1 MPDQNQDLTSN
12 TLIIRNLSKRYGQNR
27 YIISGMNAEFKP
39 GTATGLMGPNGS
51 GKTTFMRLIS
61 AAAYPTEG
69 NIQFG

>member
-39 GTATGLMGPNGS
+39 GTATGLM
-51 GKTTFMRLIS
+51 
-61 AAAYPTEG
+61 
-69 NIQFG
+69 